1 MPASPTPGIST
12 QDIMRK
18 LCVSRTYVTN
28 NITHTVKHLDNPR
41 SSLVIFDETELRKWL
56 MQHATFTRQTQY
68 IDLDAYAKKHI
79 LHHTRYSAEDI
90 IGQVPR
96 IYDHKQ
102 RGLYPYTKV
111 KPFDFWDKPLIFPKN
126 YTDVNGN
133 KKSAEMCYR
142 AMFDEGAI
150 KIQLGL
156 QKTMFYIPAHKES
169 DFFVSADWIPLVGC
183 KFLFEETPPCNDQDP
198 DDREFQ
204 LTFASSPLMQKEII
218 SALRKVFNIKRI
230 IPGEL
235 SSTSYSQDYF
245 ICTMKRNY

>member
-1 MPASPTPGIST
+1 MPVSPTLGIST
-12 QDIMRK
+12 QDIMKK

-41 SSLVIFDETELRKWL
+41 SSLVIFDEDELRKWL

-79 LHHTRYSAEDI
+79 LHHTQYSLEDI

-102 RGLYPYTKV
+102 RGLHPYIAV

-126 YTDVNGN
+126 YIDENGN

-150 KIQLGL
+150 KIQLGP
-156 QKTMFYIPAHKES
+156 QKTMFYVPEHKES
-169 DFFVSADWIPLVGC
+169 DFFVGADWIPLVGC
-183 KFLFEETPPCNDQDP
+183 KFLLNEKSPCNDYDP
-198 DDREFQ
+198 DVQEFQ
-204 LTFASSPLMQKEII
+204 LTFSSVPHMQKEII

-230 IPGEL
+230 IPGET
-235 SSTSYSQDYF
+235 SPSSYSQDCF
-245 ICTMKRNY
+245 VCTIKH

>member
-1 MPASPTPGIST
+1 MPVSPTQGIST

-41 SSLVIFDETELRKWL
+41 SSLVIFDEKELRNWL

-68 IDLDAYAKKHI
+68 IDLNAYAKKHI

-102 RGLYPYTKV
+102 RGLYPYIAV

-126 YTDVNGN
+126 YTDVDGN

-142 AMFDEGAI
+142 ATFDEGAI
-150 KIQLGL
+150 KIQLGP
-156 QKTMFYIPAHKES
+156 QKTMFYVPAHKET
-169 DFFVSADWIPLVGC
+169 DLFVGADWMPMVGC
-183 KFLFEETPPCNDQDP
+183 KFLLNEKPPCNDHDP
-198 DDREFQ
+198 DVQEFR
-204 LTFASSPLMQKEII
+204 LTFSSEPHMQKEII
-218 SALRKVFNIKRI
+218 SALHKVFNIKKI
-230 IPGEL
+230 ITGEIPS
-235 SSTSYSQDYF
+235 SSTTQYRY
-245 ICTMKRNY
+245 ICTIKH